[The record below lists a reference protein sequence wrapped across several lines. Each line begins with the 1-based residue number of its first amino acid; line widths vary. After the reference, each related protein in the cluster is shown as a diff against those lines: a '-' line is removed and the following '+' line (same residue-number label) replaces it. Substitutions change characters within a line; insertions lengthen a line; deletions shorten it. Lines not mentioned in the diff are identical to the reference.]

1 MRFHE
6 IIINDLAFALCQK
19 RRRQVPKNDLLNR
32 SSRQDGCSRESHK
45 MSQARALHIE
55 QIMVG
60 QCFQQW
66 CRYKAST
73 TRKEVKSWLQRS
85 QALTIRQES
94 VVVSHVTNVP
104 FRLYFKSLLICK
116 CAFDIFW
123 VSLEYSLPIGPQHH
137 QSSEND
143 GGPAMSSCQWW
154 TSPRILPRAA
164 VEMLWNAANQCRPM
178 ISACFHHG
186 F

>member
-32 SSRQDGCSRESHK
+32 SSRQGGCSRESHK

-94 VVVSHVTNVP
+94 VVVLMWLMCLFVFISSLCWFANVP
-104 FRLYFKSLLICK
+104 LRS
-116 CAFDIFW
+116 W